1 VYQNILSGVEYV
13 GINSAYV
20 IKHFYTGGL
29 TFDELQLYLKSQVLA
44 DDYLDQAANFDNEI
58 RRSLQQIRKGANYK
72 NLKRM

>member
-20 IKHFYTGGL
+20 IKHFYTGGF
-29 TFDELQLYLKSQVLA
+29 TYDELQLYLKSQVLA

-58 RRSLQQIRKGANYK
+58 RRSLQQIRKGDNYK
-72 NLKRM
+72 NLKKM